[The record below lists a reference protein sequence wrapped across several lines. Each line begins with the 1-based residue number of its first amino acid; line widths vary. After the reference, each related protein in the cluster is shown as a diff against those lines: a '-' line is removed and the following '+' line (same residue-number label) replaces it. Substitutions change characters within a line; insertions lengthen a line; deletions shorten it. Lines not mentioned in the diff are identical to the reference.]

1 MFVQVIS
8 GKVADPTTL
17 KALDRRWI
25 DELSPGATGWLSST
39 SGATADG
46 IGVVF
51 VCFESA
57 EAARQNSDR
66 PEQGE
71 WWADAEKCFAE
82 PPTFADFDDV
92 IEVRGGVTA
101 SAGFVQAMLGRVSDP
116 ERDRE
121 LTRNFVTMEG
131 DMRPDLVGG
140 IVGIGDDGRFAQAFY
155 FTSEAEA
162 RLGEQSEVPEE
173 MAKAFAEE
181 QELITEINYF
191 DLTEPTIHVEG

>member
-1 MFVQVIS
+1 MFVQVIQ

-17 KALDRRWI
+17 QALAARWI

-46 IGVVF
+46 DAIVVA
-51 VCFESA
+51 CFESA
-57 EAARQNSDR
+57 DAARRNSDR
-66 PEQGE
+66 PEQGA
-71 WWADAEKCFAE
+71 WWAEAEKCFTE
-82 PPTFADFDDV
+82 PPTFYDFDDPIV
-92 IEVRGGVTA
+92 VRDGVVA
-101 SAGFVQAMLGRVSDP
+101 GAGFVQAMLGRVSDP

-121 LTRNFVTMEG
+121 LTRDFVTMEG

-140 IVGIGDDGRFAQAFY
+140 VIGIGDDGRFAQAFY

-162 RLGEQSEVPEE
+162 RVGEQSEVPEE

-181 QELITEINYF
+181 QQLITEINYY
-191 DLTEPTIHVEG
+191 DLTEPAIYVAD